1 MGSTAIA
8 TRQHVARP
16 LLIVAMGLC
25 DSKLCR
31 EEFCMCDKCAALT
44 RRKLETRL
52 AHVSQLNNLVSA
64 PSKASSTT
72 DHTVGLRVF
81 LEFSLPQMQT
91 QELLT
96 WRATSSQFTNLVNE
110 CARSISIGH
119 CSGDT
124 QPGSSMLN
132 GWPQLRSISLRD
144 SPSVT
149 DQWLTQCLRGRP
161 TLWKLDL
168 THCGQIRHVQI
179 QCEGLTS
186 LKLTGTMVTDSTLLS
201 ILSGCPKLVHIDL
214 TLCNGLTEQ
223 AMIGLAA
230 HRTLQSI
237 GLASCGQL
245 DSTALAHMGTHLT
258 SLRSINLAGCH
269 ANDTLLL
276 NILQNNPQLS
286 AMNLTRCN
294 EPSDE
299 FLAELS
305 QRGAEPANCALTSL
319 NLSDCAQFS
328 DAAIRVLADSRPQ
341 LGLLGIRARRIK
353 TSTFSISREHRSQS
367 AGEVPTAISAAQ
379 CTLFGRPRKTIY

>member
-1 MGSTAIA
+1 
-8 TRQHVARP
+8 
-16 LLIVAMGLC
+16 
-25 DSKLCR
+25 
-31 EEFCMCDKCAALT
+31 MCDKCAART

-52 AHVSQLNNLVSA
+52 MHVSQLNNLVSA

-81 LEFSLPQMQT
+81 LEFSLPHMQT

-110 CARSISIGH
+110 CARSISIRQ
-119 CSGDT
+119 CSGDNR
-124 QPGSSMLN
+124 PGSSMLN

-144 SPSVT
+144 SPNVT

-161 TLWKLDL
+161 TLRKLDL
-168 THCGQIRHVQI
+168 THCAQIKHVQI
-179 QCEGLTS
+179 ECDGLTS
-186 LKLTGTMVTDSTLLS
+186 LKLTGTMVTDKTLLS
-201 ILSGCPKLVHIDL
+201 ILSGSPTLTHIDL
-214 TLCNGLTEQ
+214 TLCNGLTDQ
-223 AMIGLAA
+223 AMTALAA

-245 DSTALAHMGTHLT
+245 DSTALAHLGSNLT
-258 SLRSINLAGCH
+258 SLRSINLAGCNV
-269 ANDTLLL
+269 NDTLLL
-276 NILQNNPQLS
+276 NILHNNPQLS

-305 QRGAEPANCALTSL
+305 RGADTAYCALTSL
-319 NLSDCAQFS
+319 NLSDCSQFS
-328 DAAIRVLADSRPQ
+328 DAAIRLLAESRPQ

-353 TSTFSISREHRSQS
+353 TSTFSSREHRSQS
-367 AGEVPTAISAAQ
+367 AGEVPTVISATQ
-379 CTLFGRPRKTIY
+379 CTLFGQPRKTIY